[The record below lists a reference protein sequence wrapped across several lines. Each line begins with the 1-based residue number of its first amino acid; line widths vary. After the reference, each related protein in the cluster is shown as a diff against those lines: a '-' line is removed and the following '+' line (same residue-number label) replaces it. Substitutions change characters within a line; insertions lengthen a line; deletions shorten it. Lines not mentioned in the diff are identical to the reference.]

1 MKGKDYGHLLTPAEV
16 KELLEKELEE
26 REELTYEQKLTVSH
40 VDRIKKVSL
49 KNSQKLI
56 KELLKLERVTEYLA
70 LKIAEIIPKDFDDI
84 DMIYQRER
92 FRLSDEE
99 KEQILEITAKHS

>member
-1 MKGKDYGHLLTPAEV
+1 MKDKEYGNLLTPAEV

-40 VDRIKKVSL
+40 VDRIKKVQL
-49 KNSQKLI
+49 KSSRDLI
-56 KELLKLERVTEYLA
+56 EELMKLERVTGYLA
-70 LKIAEIIPKDFDDI
+70 FKIAEIIPKDFEDI